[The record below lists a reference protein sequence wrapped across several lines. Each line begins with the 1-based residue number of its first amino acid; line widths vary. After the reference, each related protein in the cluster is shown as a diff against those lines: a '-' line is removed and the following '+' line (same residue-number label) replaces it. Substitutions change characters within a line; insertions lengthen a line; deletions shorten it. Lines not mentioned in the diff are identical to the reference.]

1 MIATDPLSLVFI
13 GCAVFSG
20 AFLVI
25 STLLGVGENHIGHLG
40 HMGGHDVGHDFGHD
54 AGHAGHGIH
63 HDIHIGGHADAGHDL
78 GHAGHAGH
86 ADASHAGHADA
97 HGDTSAAQTAAAPS
111 LWASVSE
118 TLLGALNLYGLL
130 MFLLIFGLVGYVAH
144 ALLGW
149 GVLFVIVVPL
159 LIGVICAIGLTTLLH
174 VLFATSKDTVLTADD
189 ARLEGRLGSVTM
201 AIRAGGIGEIIFT
214 RKGGGRQSVGA
225 RGATG
230 EAIPAGSEI
239 VILDYLDGIATV
251 QTWDSFLASARAGD
265 PLEQLAPIEPINPI
279 KPAQSLKPGPP
290 VHEQEAKRP
299 DTVE

>member
-25 STLLGVGENHIGHLG
+25 STLLGVGESHVGHFGHIGHV
-40 HMGGHDVGHDFGHD
+40 GGHDVGH
-54 AGHAGHGIH
+54 AIH
-63 HDIHIGGHADAGHDL
+63 HDIHIGGHADA
-78 GHAGHAGH
+78 AHAGH
-86 ADASHAGHADA
+86 ADGAHAGHADA
-97 HGDTSAAQTAAAPS
+97 HGESSATQTAAAPS
-111 LWASVSE
+111 IWSSIGG

-149 GVLFVIVVPL
+149 GVIFVIVVPL

-174 VLFATSKDTVLTADD
+174 ALFATSKDTVLTADD
-189 ARLEGRLGSVTM
+189 ARLEGRLGNVTM
-201 AIRAGGIGEIIFT
+201 PIRAGGIGEIIFT

-225 RGATG
+225 RSATG

-239 VILDYLDGIATV
+239 VILDYLDGIASV
-251 QTWDSFLASARAGD
+251 QTWDSFLISARAGD
-265 PLEQLAPIEPINPI
+265 PLEQLAPIEPIEPI
-279 KPAQSLKPGPP
+279 KPATPANERKTI
-290 VHEQEAKRP
+290 RP
-299 DTVE
+299 ETAE

>member
-25 STLLGVGENHIGHLG
+25 STLLGVGESHVGHVGHIGHV
-40 HMGGHDVGHDFGHD
+40 GGHDVGH
-54 AGHAGHGIH
+54 AIH
-63 HDIHIGGHADAGHDL
+63 HDIHIGGHADA
-78 GHAGHAGH
+78 AHAGH
-86 ADASHAGHADA
+86 ADGAHAGHADA
-97 HGDTSAAQTAAAPS
+97 HGDAHGESSATQTAAAPS
-111 LWASVSE
+111 IWSSIGG

-149 GVLFVIVVPL
+149 GVIFVIVVPL

-174 VLFATSKDTVLTADD
+174 ALFATSKDTVLTADD
-189 ARLEGRLGSVTM
+189 ARLEGRLGNVTM
-201 AIRAGGIGEIIFT
+201 PIRAGGIGEIIFT

-225 RGATG
+225 RSATG

-239 VILDYLDGIATV
+239 VILDYLDGIASV
-251 QTWDSFLASARAGD
+251 QTWDSFLISARAGD
-265 PLEQLAPIEPINPI
+265 PLEQLAPIEPIEPI
-279 KPAQSLKPGPP
+279 KPATPANERKTI
-290 VHEQEAKRP
+290 RP
-299 DTVE
+299 ETAE